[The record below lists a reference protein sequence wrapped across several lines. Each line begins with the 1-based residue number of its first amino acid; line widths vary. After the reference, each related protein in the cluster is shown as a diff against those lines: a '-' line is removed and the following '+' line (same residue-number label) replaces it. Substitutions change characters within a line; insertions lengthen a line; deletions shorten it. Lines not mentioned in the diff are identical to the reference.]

1 MGILRLNVRITLCIL
16 YLINVVL
23 SQEETVLTCSSTTQ
37 ETVLNNLRQVFK
49 YPESGPYQQGVSC
62 RWLFSAPET
71 DLKIRYRFTTI
82 NVDCG
87 DVLNAYDGD
96 SETDPKLS
104 IDPVCG
110 DGSSIPGV
118 TTTQKNLFID
128 FFPDSTDNSNEL
140 GFTLEVIAGKDL
152 SVCSVTGTTKPIS
165 LADAYVL
172 TSPKFPDDYPDDWTC
187 TYTFT
192 AENGVDQIQF
202 DMVYI
207 DLEDETEC
215 FDSVKLYDG
224 DSTSSTVLAE
234 LCGTSPSVQS
244 FTSTGPSL
252 TVHFESDERATTPQ
266 AGFYANV
273 FTLGEETTTTTTLTT
288 TTETEEEE
296 EVTTNTN
303 PEVTEGE
310 TGCNRTFFSF
320 WSLCCNL
327 ARLCNNWW
335 TFCKTMTQC
344 CKYCGLSSS
353 SLSN

>member
-16 YLINVVL
+16 YLIKVVL
-23 SQEETVLTCSSTTQ
+23 SQEETVLTCSSTPQ
-37 ETVLNNLRQVFK
+37 ETVLNNLREVFK
-49 YPESGPYQQGVSC
+49 YPESGQYQQGGSC
-62 RWLFSAPET
+62 KWLFSAPET

-87 DVLNAYDGD
+87 DVLNTYDAD
-96 SETDPKLS
+96 
-104 IDPVCG
+104 
-110 DGSSIPGV
+110 
-118 TTTQKNLFID
+118 
-128 FFPDSTDNSNEL
+128 
-140 GFTLEVIAGKDL
+140 
-152 SVCSVTGTTKPIS
+152 CSVTGTTEAIS

-172 TSPKFPDDYPDDWTC
+172 TSPKFPDDYPVDWTC

-192 AENGVDQIQF
+192 AENDVDQIQF

-273 FTLGEETTTTTTLTT
+273 FTLGEETTTTTLTT
-288 TTETEEEE
+288 TTETKEEE

-320 WSLCCNL
+320 WNLCCNL

-335 TFCKTMTQC
+335 IFCKTMTQC

>member
-23 SQEETVLTCSSTTQ
+23 SQEETVLTCSSTPQ

-49 YPESGPYQQGVSC
+49 YPESGPYQQGGSC
-62 RWLFSAPET
+62 KWLFSAPET
-71 DLKIRYRFTTI
+71 DLKIRYRFTTV

-96 SETDPKLS
+96 NENAPKLFG
-104 IDPVCG
+104 PECAFG
-110 DGSSIPGV
+110 GSGTSH
-118 TTTQKNLFID
+118 TTTQKNLFVD
-128 FFPDSTDNSNEL
+128 FFPDSTTKSNEL

-172 TSPKFPDDYPDDWTC
+172 TSPKFPDDYPVDWTC

-192 AENGVDQIQF
+192 AANGVDQIQF

-207 DLEDETEC
+207 DLEGETQC
-215 FDSVKLYDG
+215 VDSVKLYDG

-234 LCGTSPSVQS
+234 SCGTSPSVQS

-252 TVHFESDERATTPQ
+252 TIRFESDELSPQ
-266 AGFYANV
+266 AGFYAKV

-288 TTETEEEE
+288 TAETEEEE

-320 WSLCCNL
+320 WNLCCNL

-335 TFCKTMTQC
+335 IFCKTMTQC
-344 CKYCGLSSS
+344 CKYCSLSSS

>member
-87 DVLNAYDGD
+87 DVLNAYD
-96 SETDPKLS
+96 
-104 IDPVCG
+104 
-110 DGSSIPGV
+110 
-118 TTTQKNLFID
+118 
-128 FFPDSTDNSNEL
+128 DSTDNSNEL